1 MPGPVDALGYRRPPA
16 TVAYDDLHR
25 DGLPP
30 VLFAH
35 TFLPEGVT
43 ICDVRGFAALIEQAH
58 HDRALL
64 TLPDGEDGAVLCRG
78 FPNNGLA
85 EWRIVTPDQPFYVWP
100 LRISAERDGHHLCTF
115 LPASPPGGE
124 PVARPPVTF
133 TIRAEAVGDS

>member
-1 MPGPVDALGYRRPPA
+1 MPGPADALGYRRPPA

-64 TLPDGEDGAVLCRG
+64 TLPDGEDRRRPVPRFPQQRTRG
-78 FPNNGLA
+78 MAHRHPGPALLRLA
-85 EWRIVTPDQPFYVWP
+85 
-100 LRISAERDGHHLCTF
+100 
-115 LPASPPGGE
+115 PADLGRTR
-124 PVARPPVTF
+124 RPPPLHVPP
-133 TIRAEAVGDS
+133 RLAPRW